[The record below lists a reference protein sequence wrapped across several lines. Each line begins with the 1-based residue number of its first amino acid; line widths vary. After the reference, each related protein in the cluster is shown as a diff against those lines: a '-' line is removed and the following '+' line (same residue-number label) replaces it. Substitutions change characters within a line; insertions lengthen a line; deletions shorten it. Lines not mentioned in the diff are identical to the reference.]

1 MDLIEY
7 LKVVKRRWR
16 LIVAFGL
23 IGAVVAVITAP
34 KAKAP
39 FVPLPGSVRAA
50 HTLILANNTLAPE
63 DTEKPLNVYALF
75 IRVGEVPKLAAER
88 LGYAKEAFEL
98 VRSADVQARPN
109 VLVGTLTI
117 TANDRDPKR
126 ASLVADTFADSLKT
140 VLADQTTQ
148 RRQLQIDSQLKA
160 AEQIQGQINDLNR
173 QIGSA
178 PDAGAIAALEA
189 RRQPLQVRVDRAIN
203 QVDIIQNRP
212 DPLPALLTLESG
224 SIRGGRTDLSRYLA
238 QRAAADFKPEG
249 RRMRA
254 LIGLLIGLLVGA
266 GVSFAIDFFDPRL
279 RTRAKVE
286 DLLGLPVV
294 AEIPLLSRRARR
306 VPGILAFNRPLSPV
320 AEGYRVLRTA
330 LLRMPVRVFTE
341 PPTADAANGHT
352 EGDAA
357 ASGVGEWRPVGET
370 NGHTP
375 KVVLVCSPRPR
386 EGKTMTVANLAVCL
400 AESGHTVLVLDSD
413 LRAPQAHKLF
423 GVQVEP
429 GLSEVLSGSPDAPSL
444 ADVAQDT
451 KVPGVRVIAAG
462 SRVANPGRLL
472 ARAADLVRE
481 ARSLADFVLI
491 DTAPTLIVNDAIDFM
506 PEVDCVIPVLK
517 SGSTT
522 NDGAFR
528 MGELLVRMGARV
540 LGVVLI
546 GVSTTRRVRSPYGR
560 PPQYQLNLPS
570 WSSPTDRD
578 ARKAAKADKPPK
590 AKSPRRRA
598 KAPAKTGPDPGN
610 ASTNASTIAPAEPEP
625 RPAVRPDK
633 GKPRLRWSW
642 SAGAEEFL
650 GREGPA

>member
-1 MDLIEY
+1 M
-7 LKVVKRRWR
+7 
-16 LIVAFGL
+16 
-23 IGAVVAVITAP
+23 
-34 KAKAP
+34 P
-39 FVPLPGSVRAA
+39 FPRSVRAA

-63 DTEKPLNVYALF
+63 DTQKPLNVYALF
-75 IRVGEVPKLAAER
+75 IKVGEVPKLAAER
-88 LGYAKEAFEL
+88 LGYKKEAFEL
-98 VRSADVQARPN
+98 VRSANVQARPN
-109 VLVGTLTI
+109 VEVGTLTI

-126 ASLVADTFADSLKT
+126 AALIADTFADSLKT

-160 AEQIQGQINDLNR
+160 AEQIQGQINDINL
-173 QIGSA
+173 QIARA
-178 PDAGAIAALEA
+178 PDAGTVAALQA
-189 RRQPLQVRVDRAIN
+189 RRQPLQVRVDRAMN

-224 SIRGGRTDLSRYLA
+224 SIRGGRTDLSRFLA
-238 QRAAADFKPEG
+238 QRAAATFHPKP
-249 RRMRA
+249 RRIRA
-254 LIGLLIGLLVGA
+254 MIGLLIGLLVGA

-306 VPGILAFNRPLSPV
+306 VPGILAFNRPLSPL
-320 AEGYRVLRTA
+320 AEGYRVLRTS
-330 LLRMPVRVFTE
+330 LLRMPTRVFTE
-341 PPTADAANGHT
+341 APPTPDASGGHP
-352 EGDAA
+352 EVEAA
-357 ASGVGEWRPVGET
+357 AAVPSGVGEWRPVGDS
-370 NGHTP
+370 NGATP

-413 LRAPQAHKLF
+413 LRAPQAHRLF

-429 GLSEVLSGSPDAPSL
+429 GLSDVLSGSPDAPSL

-451 KVPGVRVIAAG
+451 KVPGVQVIAAG

-481 ARSLADFVLI
+481 ARNLADFVLI

-517 SGSTT
+517 CGSTT
-522 NDGAFR
+522 NDAAFR

-540 LGVVLI
+540 LGVVLV
-546 GVSTTRRVRSPYGR
+546 GVPTSRRVRSPYGR

-570 WSSPTDRD
+570 WKSPAGGGIRRATK
-578 ARKAAKADKPPK
+578 ARSAKKAAK
-590 AKSPRRRA
+590 KSSAR
-598 KAPAKTGPDPGN
+598 APAKTGPDT
-610 ASTNASTIAPAEPEP
+610 TNASADEPVVHEAPAAGPGS
-625 RPAVRPDK
+625 RVSD

-642 SAGAEEFL
+642 SAGAEDFL

>member
-1 MDLIEY
+1 
-7 LKVVKRRWR
+7 
-16 LIVAFGL
+16 
-23 IGAVVAVITAP
+23 VITAP
-34 KAKAP
+34 EQRAP
-39 FVPLPGSVRAA
+39 FVPGPGTVRAA

-88 LGYAKEAFEL
+88 LGYTKEAFEL
-98 VRSADVQARPN
+98 VRSANVQARPN

-117 TANDRDPKR
+117 TSGDRDPER
-126 ASLVADTFADSLKT
+126 AALIADTFADSLKT

-160 AEQIQGQINDLNR
+160 AERIQAQINDINR
-173 QIGSA
+173 QIATA
-178 PDAGAIAALEA
+178 PDAGTVAGLEA
-189 RRQPLQVRVDRAIN
+189 RREPLQVRVDRAIN

-238 QRAAADFKPEG
+238 ARAAADFKPEP
-249 RRMRA
+249 RRIRA

-266 GVSFAIDFFDPRL
+266 AVSFAIDFFDPRL

-306 VPGILAFNRPLSPV
+306 VPGILAFNRPLSPL

-330 LLRMPVRVFTE
+330 LLRMPTRVFSETPANPE
-341 PPTADAANGHT
+341 APNGHT
-352 EGDAA
+352 DVEAVA
-357 ASGVGEWRPVGET
+357 PSGVGEWRPVGET
-370 NGHTP
+370 NGPTP

-386 EGKTMTVANLAVCL
+386 EGKTLTVANLAVCL

-429 GLSEVLSGSPDAPSL
+429 GLSDVLSGSPDAPSL

-451 KVPGVRVIAAG
+451 KVPGVQVIAAG

-481 ARSLADFVLI
+481 ARHLADFVLI

-522 NDGAFR
+522 NDAAFR

-540 LGVVLI
+540 LGIVLV
-546 GVSTTRRVRSPYGR
+546 GVPSSRRVRSPYGR

-570 WSSPTDRD
+570 WSSPADRGTRR
-578 ARKAAKADKPPK
+578 AAAKAKT
-590 AKSPRRRA
+590 AKKRA
-598 KAPAKTGPDPGN
+598 AKKKEPAKIGPDTGN
-610 ASTNASTIAPAEPEP
+610 ASANAPSSSNAVAEPDP
-625 RPAVRPDK
+625 RAARP
-633 GKPRLRWSW
+633 GSRAGEGRPRLRWSW
-642 SAGAEEFL
+642 SAGADDFL

>member
-1 MDLIEY
+1 M
-7 LKVVKRRWR
+7 
-16 LIVAFGL
+16 
-23 IGAVVAVITAP
+23 ITAP
-34 KAKAP
+34 KPKAP
-39 FVPLPGSVRAA
+39 GVPFPGSVRAA
-50 HTLILANNTLAPE
+50 HTLILANNTVTAE
-63 DTEKPLNVYALF
+63 DTEKPLNVYSLF

-88 LGYAKEAFEL
+88 LGYKKEAFEL
-98 VRSADVQARPN
+98 VKSANVQARPN

-117 TANDRDPKR
+117 TASDHDPKR
-126 ASLVADTFADSLKT
+126 AALIADTFADSLKT

-160 AEQIQGQINDLNR
+160 AEKIQGQINDLNR
-173 QIGSA
+173 QIATA
-178 PDAGAIAALEA
+178 PDAGTAAALQA

-224 SIRGGRTDLSRYLA
+224 SIRGGRSDISRYLA
-238 QRAAADFKPEG
+238 QQAAANFKPKP

-266 GVSFAIDFFDPRL
+266 GVSFAIDFVDPRL

-306 VPGILAFNRPLSPV
+306 VPGILAFNRPLSPL

-330 LLRMPVRVFTE
+330 LLRMPTRVFTE
-341 PPTADAANGHT
+341 AVPSTDASIGHT
-352 EGDAA
+352 EGEAA
-357 ASGVGEWRPVGET
+357 APSGVGEWRPVGET

-429 GLSEVLSGSPDAPSL
+429 GLSDVLSGSPDAPSL
-444 ADVAQDT
+444 ADVAQET

-481 ARSLADFVLI
+481 ARTLADFVLI

-522 NDGAFR
+522 NDAAFR

-540 LGVVLI
+540 LGVVLV
-546 GVSTTRRVRSPYGR
+546 GVATTRRVRGPYGR

-570 WSSPTDRD
+570 WRSPTGRGTRSAVK
-578 ARKAAKADKPPK
+578 ARITKKAAK
-590 AKSPRRRA
+590 KSPA
-598 KAPAKTGPDPGN
+598 KAPAKTGPET
-610 ASTNASTIAPAEPEP
+610 TNVSAVVPAEPDP
-625 RPAVRPDK
+625 PAAARPSSRV
-633 GKPRLRWSW
+633 GESKPRLRWSW
-642 SAGAEEFL
+642 SAGPEDFL

>member
-1 MDLIEY
+1 
-7 LKVVKRRWR
+7 
-16 LIVAFGL
+16 
-23 IGAVVAVITAP
+23 VITAP
-34 KAKAP
+34 KAKPPGVP
-39 FVPLPGSVRAA
+39 FPGSVRAA

-63 DTEKPLNVYALF
+63 DTEKPLNVYSLF

-88 LGYAKEAFEL
+88 LGYKKEAFEL
-98 VRSADVQARPN
+98 VRSANVQARPN

-126 ASLVADTFADSLKT
+126 AALIADTFADSLKT

-173 QIGSA
+173 QIATS
-178 PDAGAIAALEA
+178 PDAGTVAALTA

-224 SIRGGRTDLSRYLA
+224 SIRGGRSEFSRYLA
-238 QRAAADFKPEG
+238 QQAAANYHPKP
-249 RRMRA
+249 RRIRA
-254 LIGLLIGLLVGA
+254 LIGLMIGLLVGA
-266 GVSFAIDFFDPRL
+266 GVSFAIDFVDPRL

-306 VPGILAFNRPLSPV
+306 VPGILAFNRPLSPL

-330 LLRMPVRVFTE
+330 LLRMPTRVFTE
-341 PPTADAANGHT
+341 APPSTEASIEGEAAP
-352 EGDAA
+352 
-357 ASGVGEWRPVGET
+357 SGVGEWRPVGET

-429 GLSEVLSGSPDAPSL
+429 GLSDVLSGSPDAPSL
-444 ADVAQDT
+444 SDVAQDT
-451 KVPGVRVIAAG
+451 KVPGVQVIAAG

-481 ARSLADFVLI
+481 ARNLADFVLI

-522 NDGAFR
+522 NDAAFR

-540 LGVVLI
+540 LGVVLV
-546 GVSTTRRVRSPYGR
+546 GVATTRRVRGPYGR

-570 WSSPTDRD
+570 WKSPTDRGTRRGVKARS
-578 ARKAAKADKPPK
+578 ARKAAK
-590 AKSPRRRA
+590 KSPA
-598 KAPAKTGPDPGN
+598 KAPANTGPDT
-610 ASTNASTIAPAEPEP
+610 TNASVVVPAAPDPPAARPSP
-625 RPAVRPDK
+625 RA
-633 GKPRLRWSW
+633 GESKPRLRWSW
-642 SAGAEEFL
+642 SAGPEDFL

>member
-1 MDLIEY
+1 M
-7 LKVVKRRWR
+7 V
-16 LIVAFGL
+16 
-23 IGAVVAVITAP
+23 TAP
-34 KAKAP
+34 KAKPPIVP
-39 FVPLPGSVRAA
+39 FPGNVRAA
-50 HTLILANNTLAPE
+50 NTLILANNTVAPE

-88 LGYAKEAFEL
+88 LGYKKDAFEL
-98 VRSADVQARPN
+98 VRAANIQARPN

-117 TANDRDPKR
+117 TASDPDPKR
-126 ASLVADTFADSLKT
+126 AALIADTFADSLKT
-140 VLADQTTQ
+140 VLADQNTQ

-160 AEQIQGQINDLNR
+160 AEQIQGQINDINR
-173 QIGSA
+173 QIAAS
-178 PDAGAIAALEA
+178 PDAGTVAALEA

-212 DPLPALLTLESG
+212 DPLPALLTLEAG
-224 SIRGGRTDLSRYLA
+224 SIRGGRTDFSRFLA
-238 QRAAADFKPEG
+238 QQAAANFKPKP

-306 VPGILAFNRPLSPV
+306 VPGILAFNRPLSPL

-330 LLRMPVRVFTE
+330 LLRMPTRIFTE
-341 PPTADAANGHT
+341 APPSADPSNGHT
-352 EGDAA
+352 EVEATIP
-357 ASGVGEWRPVGET
+357 SGVGEWRPVAES
-370 NGHTP
+370 NGQTP

-429 GLSEVLSGSPDAPSL
+429 GLSDVLSGSPDAPRL

-451 KVPGVRVIAAG
+451 KVPGVQVIAAG

-481 ARSLADFVLI
+481 ARNLADFVLI

-522 NDGAFR
+522 NDAAFR
-528 MGELLVRMGARV
+528 MGELLVRMGAQV
-540 LGVVLI
+540 LGVVLV
-546 GVSTTRRVRSPYGR
+546 GVPSSRRVRSPYGR

-570 WSSPTDRD
+570 WKSPTDGGIRG
-578 ARKAAKADKPPK
+578 AVK
-590 AKSPRRRA
+590 AKSAKKRATRRPA
-598 KAPAKTGPDPGN
+598 KAPAKTGPDT
-610 ASTNASTIAPAEPEP
+610 TNASADAPAEPEP
-625 RPAVRPDK
+625 PAARPSSRV
-633 GKPRLRWSW
+633 GESKPRLRWSW
-642 SAGAEEFL
+642 SAGGDDFL